1 MSSKKIPLSS
11 QTPAVSTKLSPSTSN
26 LTEDKYIWLKILF
39 SGIITALILV
49 FVLFIIALIANFFIT
64 GMLLSL
70 FENGLL
76 LVFASAVYF
85 MLSGLSIWFGPSPQ
99 WADFK
104 SRMLNMTI
112 KPKNM
117 NTSLQNGF
125 KHIVTAFML
134 LVFSS

>member
-1 MSSKKIPLSS
+1 MSANKIPLSR
-11 QTPAVSTKLSPSTSN
+11 QPLEKSTEISDTSSTN
-26 LTEDKYIWLKILF
+26 DKDLNIWLRIFVTGILN
-39 SGIITALILV
+39 ALILV
-49 FVLFIIALIANFFIT
+49 FVLFVIALIANLFIT
-64 GMLLSL
+64 GVLLSL
-70 FENGLL
+70 YNNGLL

-117 NTSLQNGF
+117 NTSLQTGF
-125 KHIVTAFML
+125 KHIITAFVL